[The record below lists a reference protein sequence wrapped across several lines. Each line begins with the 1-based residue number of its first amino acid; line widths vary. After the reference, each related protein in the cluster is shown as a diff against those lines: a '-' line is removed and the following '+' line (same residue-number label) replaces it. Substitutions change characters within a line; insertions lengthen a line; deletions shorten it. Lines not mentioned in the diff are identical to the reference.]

1 MTNSLINFPSAH
13 TETSKAQ
20 QIKLVVFGIG
30 SLNLALHIE
39 SVQKVINYATVY
51 SSGLNHVGVA
61 HLGDREITVIDLHKR
76 LFKSSQTKESD
87 SGKYFIIAKNSIG
100 EQFGIVVA
108 APPTLIDVPLSKIR
122 ALPESYRR
130 ADTLE
135 IASHVTIIP
144 QPAASLTVFLLDAD
158 RLVPPVC

>member
-76 LFKSSQTKESD
+76 LFKSSHKESG

-108 APPTLIDVPLSKIR
+108 ATPTLIDVPLSKIR

-144 QPAASLTVFLLDAD
+144 QAAASLTVFLLDAD